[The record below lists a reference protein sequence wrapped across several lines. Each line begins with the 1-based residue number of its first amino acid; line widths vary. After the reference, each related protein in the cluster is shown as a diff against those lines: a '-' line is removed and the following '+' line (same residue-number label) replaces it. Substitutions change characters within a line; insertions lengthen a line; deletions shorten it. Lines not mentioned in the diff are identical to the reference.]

1 MRDFR
6 MQFEWIEPGILSMVL
21 DGVMNETNAYASAE
35 ERQRYVDA
43 AGVERYVLLIDT
55 RQVSL
60 TFVNNRLGKRVLE
73 SDPRMICACVVGNSM
88 TTQIIASV
96 VGKLSRLPLEYF
108 TRPEP
113 ALERARQVLAQRVI
127 AR

>member
-1 MRDFR
+1 MTDFQA
-6 MQFEWIEPGILSMVL
+6 QFEWIEPGILSMVL
-21 DGVMNETNAYASAE
+21 EGAMTEMNVRALIED
-35 ERQRYVDA
+35 RIRYVDA

-55 RQVSL
+55 RQVRL
-60 TFVNNRLGKRVLE
+60 TFVNNRLGKAVLE

-96 VGKLSRLPLEYF
+96 VGKVSRLPLEYF
-108 TRPEP
+108 TRLEA
-113 ALERARQVLAQRVI
+113 ALERARQVVAQRQA